1 MVKSRCVIAAKGN
14 TEVTRDVGI
23 IAKILYWEEKRSSR
37 LNNVSCPKVEESAC
51 DLY

>member
-1 MVKSRCVIAAKGN
+1 MVKSTCVIAQGN

-23 IAKILYWEEKRSSR
+23 IAKILYWGGKKVSR
-37 LNNVSCPKVEESAC
+37 LNNVSCLKVEETAC